1 MKSVLTRSQAYFD
14 SEFQIDIS
22 DRAHSEESMGT
33 ISLLD
38 TTAAMCTGGT
48 INLFVLFSFDKML
61 LDQIYTKMTDDIAI
75 DDDEIEFYRHAT
87 AKDVINTVMGHCTI
101 DWQSIDHLGVVLEP
115 PIILDDIKQVR
126 RLQQSVFYTAHIQTL
141 FGRMIVSLAGLP
153 DLMQQLEERT

>member
-1 MKSVLTRSQAYFD
+1 MKSLLTRSQAYFD

-22 DRAHSEESMGT
+22 NRTDSEESMET

-61 LDQIYTKMTDDIAI
+61 LDLIYNKITDDIAI
-75 DDDEIEFYRHAT
+75 DDDEIQFYRRAT
-87 AKDVINTVMGHCTI
+87 AKDVINIVMGHCTI

-115 PIILDDIKQVR
+115 PIILDDIKRVR
-126 RLQQSVFYTAHIQTL
+126 RLQQSEFYTVHIQTL
-141 FGRMIVSLAGLP
+141 FGRMIISLAGFP
-153 DLMQQLEERT
+153 DLMQQRRERT

>member
-14 SEFQIDIS
+14 SEFQINIS
-22 DRAHSEESMGT
+22 DRTYSEESMES

-48 INLFVLFSFDKML
+48 INLFVLFSFDKAL
-61 LDQIYTKMTDDIAI
+61 LNQIYNKMTDDIAI
-75 DDDEIEFYRHAT
+75 DDDEIEFYRQAT

-115 PIILDDIKQVR
+115 PIILDDIKKVR
-126 RLQQSVFYTAHIQTL
+126 RLEQSIFYTTSIQTL
-141 FGRMIVSLAGLP
+141 FGKMVISLAGFP
-153 DLMQQLEERT
+153 DLMQQLRERT